1 MGPGSAYVE
10 VDKADFVN
18 VSGFEVADIKRYG
31 GRSRRQSGGRLER
44 SVIKVP
50 MECIVK
56 ASPTQSRVE
65 NFNPEK
71 YREDNELLESVAA
84 NGVLEPIMLKRTSD
98 LGEDAE
104 YQVVFGQRRL
114 AAARKAGLS
123 DIPAII
129 AKDEDDVDLLTLVE
143 NVGRRELTGFERA
156 LSIVELKK
164 RGAGSSARE
173 LAKKTG
179 LHFTHVADLI
189 RAYSESPPALRGL
202 FATGVSARATVEL
215 QPVFAGLPEEKQAR
229 LAEKLEGITKSKAM
243 QISKMVEEGTI
254 PMVAAN
260 SVMADAKEKKASAK
274 RQMQEVG
281 IPDPEDDSEF
291 RRIAGYT
298 GAKLDEV
305 RRLAK
310 EARAKKASLDALKFA
325 CAYRGNGGRAN
336 NPISLAIQASQNKR
350 ISRIL
355 KRQLDLREQAQRLM
369 DNLDQREQYDF
380 LGTILYRV

>member
-1 MGPGSAYVE
+1 MGPGRATLE
-10 VDKADFVN
+10 VDKADFVD
-18 VSGFEVADIKRYG
+18 VSGFEVADIKRDG
-31 GRSRRQSGGRLER
+31 GRGRKRTHGRLER

-50 MECIVK
+50 MEWIVK

-71 YREDNELLESVAA
+71 YREDNELLDSIAS
-84 NGVLEPIMLKRTSD
+84 NGVLEPIMLKRASD

-129 AKDEDDVDLLTLVE
+129 ARDEDDVDLLTLVE

-156 LSIVELKK
+156 LAIVELKK

-179 LHFTHVADLI
+179 LHYTHVADLI

-215 QPVFAGLPEEKQAR
+215 QPVFAGLPEENQAR
-229 LAEKLEGITKSKAM
+229 LAERLEGITKRKAM
-243 QISKMVEEGTI
+243 RISKMVEEGTL
-254 PMVAAN
+254 PLVAAN
-260 SVMADAKEKKASAK
+260 SAMTATKEKKVSAK
-274 RQMQEVG
+274 KQEAG

-291 RRIAGYT
+291 RRIAGFT

-305 RRLAK
+305 RKLAK
-310 EARAKKASLDALKFA
+310 EAREKKASLDALKFA

-336 NPISLAIQASQNKR
+336 NLISLAIQASQNKR
-350 ISRIL
+350 ISGIL
-355 KRQLDLREQAQRLM
+355 KRQLILREQAQRLM

>member
-1 MGPGSAYVE
+1 MGPGSASVE
-10 VDKADFVN
+10 VDKADFVD
-18 VSGFEVADIKRYG
+18 VSGFEVADIKRDG
-31 GRSRRQSGGRLER
+31 GRGRKRTHGRLER

-50 MECIVK
+50 MEWIVK

-71 YREDNELLESVAA
+71 YREDNELLESIAA
-84 NGVLEPIMLKRTSD
+84 NGVLEPIMLKRASD

-114 AAARKAGLS
+114 AAARKAELS

-129 AKDEDDVDLLTLVE
+129 ARDEDDVDLLTLVE

-164 RGAGSSARE
+164 RGTGSSARE

-179 LHFTHVADLI
+179 LHYTHVADLI

-202 FATGVSARATVEL
+202 FATGVSARSTVEL
-215 QPVFAGLPEEKQAR
+215 QPVFADLPEENQAS
-229 LAEKLEGITKSKAM
+229 LAERLEGITKRKAM
-243 QISKMVEEGTI
+243 RISKMVEEGTL
-254 PMVAAN
+254 PLVAAN
-260 SVMADAKEKKASAK
+260 SVMAAAKEKKASAK
-274 RQMQEVG
+274 KQEAG
-281 IPDPEDDSEF
+281 IPDPENDSEF
-291 RRIAGYT
+291 RRIAGFT

-305 RRLAK
+305 RKLAK

-350 ISRIL
+350 ISGIL
-355 KRQLDLREQAQRLM
+355 KRQLVLREQAQRLM